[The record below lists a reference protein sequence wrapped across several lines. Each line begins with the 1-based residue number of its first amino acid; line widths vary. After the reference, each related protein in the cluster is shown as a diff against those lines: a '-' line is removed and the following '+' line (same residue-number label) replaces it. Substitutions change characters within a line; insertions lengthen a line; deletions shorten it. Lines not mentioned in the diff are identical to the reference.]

1 MPASMLTEDRVSAHR
16 INSRNMIEKNLVE
29 CLQIYKVTAETEM
42 IIPQFL
48 SFYAMNF

>member
-42 IIPQFL
+42 INPQLL